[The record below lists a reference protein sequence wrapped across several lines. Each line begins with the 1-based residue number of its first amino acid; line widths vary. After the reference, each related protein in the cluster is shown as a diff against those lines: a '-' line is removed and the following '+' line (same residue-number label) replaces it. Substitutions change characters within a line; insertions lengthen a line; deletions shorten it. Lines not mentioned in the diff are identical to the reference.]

1 MRLSNFKFVKLLCL
15 QILTFPSIINV
26 FRNTLQKYSLPIL
39 AGSFDNSVSLLYLIV
54 YSVHFDMTLIS
65 CWGILTDKIQVRR
78 RVFQWRLFPVSFL
91 FLVFSYPVMS
101 SSCSDTIYHAYHIIG
116 KESCMLAWH
125 SIEGDKIVSIFK
137 MNYWCR
143 GRFCDFHEKTDGRA
157 LLLRSVSNR
166 KVNIKNNGFNRI
178 IMYCPD
184 PLRYFRSSLILLK
197 QVRELC

>member
-1 MRLSNFKFVKLLCL
+1 MSVSTGSRGAGLRRCQEVRIMYR
-15 QILTFPSIINV
+15 ILTVLQLRTTLEISISCREHSTQI
-26 FRNTLQKYSLPIL
+26 R
-39 AGSFDNSVSLLYLIV
+39 
-54 YSVHFDMTLIS
+54 SVHFDMTLIS

-157 LLLRSVSNR
+157 LLLRSVSHR